1 MPQILLGETRVNL
14 SGEIPQPGSIAPAFT
29 LTANDLSDVTLQ
41 QFRGKTVVL
50 NIFPSIDTSTCAAS
64 VRAFNARAAGT
75 PNTVVLCIARDL
87 PYAMKR
93 FCAAEGITN
102 VITLSDFRHRSF
114 ARDYGVEM
122 VDGRMYGLF
131 GRVIIVIDP
140 AGVVK
145 YVEVVPKLGQEPD
158 YDTALKVI

>member
-1 MPQILLGETRVNL
+1 MPQILDHHQKVTLLGPLPT
-14 SGEIPQPGSIAPAFT
+14 PGSPAPDFT
-29 LTANDLSDVTLQ
+29 LTNNDLTEVSLKQ
-41 QFRGKTVVL
+41 YRGKTVVL

-64 VRAFNARAAGT
+64 VREFNLRAAT
-75 PNTVVLCIARDL
+75 VKDTVVLCIARDL

-93 FCAAEGITN
+93 FCSAEGINN

-114 ARDYGVEM
+114 AHDYGVEM
-122 VDGRMYGLF
+122 VNGRMYGLF

-140 AGVVK
+140 AGTVK
-145 YVEVVPKLGQEPD
+145 YVEVVPELGQEPD